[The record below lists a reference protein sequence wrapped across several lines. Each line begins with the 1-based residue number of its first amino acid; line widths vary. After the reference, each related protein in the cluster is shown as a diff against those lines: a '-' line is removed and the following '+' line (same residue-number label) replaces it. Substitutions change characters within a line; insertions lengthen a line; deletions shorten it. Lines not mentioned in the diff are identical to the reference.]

1 MHGCLPFEGL
11 HKKKAIWRGASVGLP
26 KLRCIRQTVGLPDNL
41 DKYGFDVLFIHRV
54 FRASFFSA

>member
-1 MHGCLPFEGL
+1 L